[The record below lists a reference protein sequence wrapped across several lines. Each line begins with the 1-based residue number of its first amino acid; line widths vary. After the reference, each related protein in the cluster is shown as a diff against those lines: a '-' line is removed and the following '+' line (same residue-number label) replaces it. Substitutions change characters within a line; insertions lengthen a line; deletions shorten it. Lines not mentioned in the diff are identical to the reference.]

1 MRKSQ
6 VTGVRLAGIASAVP
20 TEVVSPE
27 DEAAIFGLAESQR
40 IAQSTGIHHRRLA
53 AQGICVSDLCVA
65 AAEPLLDSL
74 NWSRDSV
81 EALILITQS
90 PDYILPATACSLHG
104 RLGLHE
110 NCAAF
115 DVNLGCS
122 GYTYGVWMAS
132 HLIASGAAQRVLLL
146 AGETA
151 TRCVGKEDRSSR
163 LLFGDAAT
171 VTAFEAAADAP
182 AIHFR
187 VGTDGTGQNQLIV
200 PAGSFRLPKSPSTS
214 QSAEGPDGNPRS
226 LEDVYMNGT
235 EVFLFT
241 IDRVPPLIRNTLEDA
256 GWNIDDVDSFVFHQA
271 NQFMLK
277 HLAQHM
283 KLPLDK
289 IPFSLTDF
297 GNTSSASVPLTMT
310 VCLAEAMRTRP
321 MKLLLAGFGVGFSWS
336 SVAIQTDRVVMPPLV
351 EISTKDLRDKM
362 FSVED
367 ESASH
372 LPMEVRR
379 AFHAGSNV

>member
-20 TEVVSPE
+20 AEVASHE

-40 IAQSTGIHHRRLA
+40 IAQSTGIHRRRLA
-53 AQGICVSDLCVA
+53 ARGVCVSDLCMA
-65 AAEPLLDSL
+65 AVEPLLEML
-74 NWSRDSV
+74 GWSRDTV
-81 EALILITQS
+81 EAIILVTQN

-104 RLGLHE
+104 RLGLSE

-122 GYTYGVWMAS
+122 GYTYGVWLAS
-132 HLIASGAAQRVLLL
+132 HLISSNAAQRILLF

-151 TRCVGKEDRSSR
+151 TRFVGKGDRSSR

-171 VTAFEAAADAP
+171 VSAFEAAADAP

-200 PAGSFRLPKSPSTS
+200 PAGGFRLPKSPAT
-214 QSAEGPDGNPRS
+214 ARTVEGLDGNPRS
-226 LEDVYMNGT
+226 QEDIYMNGT

-241 IDRVPPLIRNTLEDA
+241 IDRVPSLIRATLDDA
-256 GWNIDDVDSFVFHQA
+256 GWSIGDVDSFVFHQA
-271 NQFMLK
+271 NQFILK
-277 HLAQHM
+277 HLAKHL

-289 IPFSLTDF
+289 VPFSLTDF
-297 GNTSSASVPLTMT
+297 GNTSSASIPLTMS
-310 VCLAEAMRTRP
+310 VRLAEEMRSRP

-336 SVAIQTDRVVMPPLV
+336 SVAIQSDRVVMPPLV
-351 EISTKDLRDKM
+351 EISTTTLCDKM
-362 FSVED
+362 FSLES

-372 LPMEVRR
+372 LPMDLRR
-379 AFHAGSNV
+379 AFHAGCEG